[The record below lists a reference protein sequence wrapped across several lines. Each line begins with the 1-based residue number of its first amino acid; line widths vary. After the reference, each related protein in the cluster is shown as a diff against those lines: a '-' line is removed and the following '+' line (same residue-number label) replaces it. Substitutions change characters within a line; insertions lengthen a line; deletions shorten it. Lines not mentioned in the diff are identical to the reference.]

1 MLRELGNYEA
11 DLMSGSIPYRL
22 GEQAQ
27 EFYDYWLMLNG
38 AESRSAAALLPMQI
52 AF

>member
-11 DLMSGSIPYRL
+11 EVMSDSIPYRP

-27 EFYDYWLMLNG
+27 EFMIID
-38 AESRSAAALLPMQI
+38 
-52 AF
+52 